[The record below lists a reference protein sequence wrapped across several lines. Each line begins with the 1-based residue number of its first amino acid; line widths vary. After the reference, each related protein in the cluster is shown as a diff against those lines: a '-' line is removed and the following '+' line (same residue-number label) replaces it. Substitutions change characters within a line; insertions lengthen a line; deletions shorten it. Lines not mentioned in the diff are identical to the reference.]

1 MASRM
6 RWNLF
11 LPTPERIRS
20 PIINTKDYGS
30 LILLNIKGD
39 IVNLM
44 RETKYNWRLKFY
56 VWKKCMVFIFLV
68 EPSITMR

>member
-1 MASRM
+1 
-6 RWNLF
+6 
-11 LPTPERIRS
+11 
-20 PIINTKDYGS
+20 
-30 LILLNIKGD
+30 
-39 IVNLM
+39 M